1 MEKLERSKFTVAGEI
16 ANERLLEAASDP
28 GRYPQGTTFIAAG
41 QEGFGSVLSEAVSE
55 HRPIAI
61 VYPDGRQIIAAPR
74 SGALGL
80 LEHWMTRRREAKS
93 GDAPSTPL
101 PADYEVEIREPL
113 VVG

>member
-1 MEKLERSKFTVAGEI
+1 MEKLEHSKFTGAGVI
-16 ANERLLEAASDP
+16 ANERLIEAASDP
-28 GRYPQGTTFIAAG
+28 DRYPQGTTFIAAD
-41 QEGFGSVLSEAVSE
+41 QEGFGSVLAEAVSD
-55 HRPIAI
+55 HRPVAI
-61 VYPDGRQIIAAPR
+61 VYPDGREIVAAPR

-93 GDAPSTPL
+93 GDMPSTPL